1 MTRNSTT
8 TNLLFLLLLGLSQIL
23 KPTAVRRLFHEAL
36 AHLFN
41 CSAMAQLTG
50 RSLLLSLLLLA
61 PFVASVDVSKLNS
74 SSPLFGIEFP
84 PFNTAV
90 TDTGC
95 DGKLVA
101 AEEAGDGQKHHQA
114 SPSPSLKLHMT
125 HRAAAAAAGDRTR
138 KDLFLDSAEKDAI
151 RIETMRRRAAR
162 SGGDQTPALSSSSP
176 RRALSE
182 RLVATVES
190 GVAVG
195 SGEYLMDVYVGT
207 PPRRFQMI
215 MDTGSDLNWLQCA
228 PCLDCFEQRGPV
240 FDPAASSSYRNVTCG
255 DQRCGLVAPPE
266 APRACRRPGE
276 DSCPYYYW
284 YGDQSNTT
292 GDLALESFTVNLT
305 APGASRRVDGVVFGC
320 GHWNRGLFHG
330 AAGLLGLGRGP
341 LSFASQLRAVYGH
354 TFSYCLV
361 DHGSDVAS
369 KVVFGEDALL
379 LAHPQLK
386 YTAFAPTS
394 SPADTFYYVNLKGV
408 LVGGELLNISSDTWD
423 VGKDGSGGTIVDS
436 GTTLSYFAEPAYQVI
451 RQAFIDRMSRSYP
464 LIPDFPVLNPCYNV
478 SGVERPEVPELSL
491 LFADGAVWDFPAE
504 NYFIRLDPDGIMC
517 LAVLG
522 TPRSGMSIIGN
533 FQQQNFHVVYDLQN
547 NRMGF
552 APRRCA
558 EV

>member
-1 MTRNSTT
+1 MEQLTLRLM
-8 TNLLFLLLLGLSQIL
+8 LLPLLLLSPL
-23 KPTAVRRLFHEAL
+23 VV
-36 AHLFN
+36 
-41 CSAMAQLTG
+41 SAGGA
-50 RSLLLSLLLLA
+50 
-61 PFVASVDVSKLNS
+61 KLNS
-74 SSPLFGIEFP
+74 SSSLFGIEFP

-101 AEEAGDGQKHHQA
+101 AEEEQKQPAAG
-114 SPSPSLKLHMT
+114 PPSLKLHMT
-125 HRAAAAAAGDRTR
+125 RRAAADLAAGRTR
-138 KDLFLDSAEKDAI
+138 KDSFLASADKDI
-151 RIETMRRRAAR
+151 TRIDTMHRRAAR
-162 SGGDQTPALSSSSP
+162 AGAERAASSSP

-182 RLVATVES
+182 RLVATVGS

-195 SGEYLMDVYVGT
+195 SGEYLVDVYVGT

-228 PCLDCFEQRGPV
+228 PCLACFEQRGPV

-255 DQRCGLVAPPE
+255 DQRCGLVAPPTE
-266 APRACRRPGE
+266 APRACGRPRE
-276 DSCPYYYW
+276 DPCPYYYW

-320 GHWNRGLFHG
+320 GHSNRGLFHG

-354 TFSYCLV
+354 AFSYCLV
-361 DHGSDVAS
+361 DHGSDVGS
-369 KVVFGEDALL
+369 KIVFGEDAVL

-386 YTAFAPTS
+386 YTAFAPAGA
-394 SPADTFYYVNLKGV
+394 PDTFYYVKVKGV
-408 LVGGELLNISSDTWD
+408 LVGGEMLNISSDTWD
-423 VGKDGSGGTIVDS
+423 VGRDGSGGTIVDS
-436 GTTLSYFAEPAYQVI
+436 GTTLSYFAEPAYRVI
-451 RQAFIDRMSRSYP
+451 RQAFIDRMDKAYP
-464 LIPDFPVLNPCYNV
+464 LATGFPVLSPCYNV
-478 SGVERPEVPELSL
+478 SGVETPEVPEFSL

-504 NYFIRLDPDGIMC
+504 NYFIQLNSEGLMC
-517 LAVLG
+517 LAILS
-522 TPRSGMSIIGN
+522 TPRSAMSIIGN
-533 FQQQNFHVVYDLQN
+533 YQQQNFHVLYDLQN
-547 NRMGF
+547 NRLGF

>member
-1 MTRNSTT
+1 MAQLVEHSL
-8 TNLLFLLLLGLSQIL
+8 LLFLVFLS
-23 KPTAVRRLFHEAL
+23 
-36 AHLFN
+36 
-41 CSAMAQLTG
+41 
-50 RSLLLSLLLLA
+50 
-61 PFVASVDVSKLNS
+61 PFVASAGITKLNS

-90 TDTGC
+90 ADTGC
-95 DGKLVA
+95 DGMLVA
-101 AEEAGDGQKHHQA
+101 AEEAREEQTQPAAA

-125 HRAAAAAAGDRTR
+125 RRAAAGGRTR
-138 KDLFLDSAEKDAI
+138 KDSFLDSAQKDAV
-151 RIETMRRRAAR
+151 RIDAMHRRASAR
-162 SGGDQTPALSSSSP
+162 APGAYSP

-195 SGEYLMDVYVGT
+195 SGEYLMDVFVGT

-215 MDTGSDLNWLQCA
+215 MDTGSDLNWLQCS
-228 PCLDCFEQRGPV
+228 PCFDCFKQIGPV
-240 FDPAASSSYRNVTCG
+240 FDPTASSSYRNLTCG

-266 APRACRRPGE
+266 APRACQRPGE
-276 DSCPYYYW
+276 DPCPYYYW

-305 APGASRRVDGVVFGC
+305 GPGASRRVDGVVFGC
-320 GHWNRGLFHG
+320 GHRNRGLFHG

-369 KVVFGEDALL
+369 KVVFGEEDALL
-379 LAHPQLK
+379 LAHPLLN
-386 YTAFAPTS
+386 YTAFA
-394 SPADTFYYVNLKGV
+394 SPADTFYYVQIKDV
-408 LVGGELLNISSDTWD
+408 LVGGEPLNISSDTWA
-423 VGKDGSGGTIVDS
+423 VSKDGSGGTIIDS
-436 GTTLSYFAEPAYQVI
+436 GTTLSYFAEPAYKVI
-451 RQAFIDRMSRSYP
+451 RQAFVDRMSRSYP
-464 LIPDFPVLNPCYNV
+464 LIRDFPLLDPCYNV

-491 LFADGAVWDFPAE
+491 VFADGAVWDFPAE
-504 NYFIRLDPDGIMC
+504 NYFIRLDDSIMC

-533 FQQQNFHVVYDLQN
+533 FQQQNFHMVYDLHK
-547 NRMGF
+547 NRLGF

-558 EV
+558 EM

>member
-1 MTRNSTT
+1 
-8 TNLLFLLLLGLSQIL
+8 
-23 KPTAVRRLFHEAL
+23 
-36 AHLFN
+36 
-41 CSAMAQLTG
+41 MAQLAV
-50 RSLLLSLLLLA
+50 RSLLLCLLLVSPA
-61 PFVASVDVSKLNS
+61 VASPGIAKLNS
-74 SSPLFGIEFP
+74 SSSLFGIEFP

-90 TDTGC
+90 AVTGC
-95 DGKLVA
+95 DSKLAA
-101 AEEAGDGQKHHQA
+101 AEEAVAEQKQPA
-114 SPSPSLKLHMT
+114 SLSPSLKLHMNR
-125 HRAAAAAAGDRTR
+125 RAAEGGRTR
-138 KDLFLDSAEKDAI
+138 KESVLDLADKDAV
-151 RIETMRRRAAR
+151 RIETMHRRAAR
-162 SGGDQTPALSSSSP
+162 SGGDRTPASPSSSP

-182 RLVATVES
+182 RMVATVES

-207 PPRRFQMI
+207 PPRRFRMI

-228 PCLDCFEQRGPV
+228 PCLDCFDQVGPV

-266 APRACRRPGE
+266 PPRACRRPGE

-305 APGASRRVDGVVFGC
+305 APGASRRVDDVVFGC

-369 KVVFGEDALL
+369 KVVFGEDDALAL
-379 LAHPQLK
+379 AAAHPQLN
-386 YTAFAPTS
+386 YTAFAPAS
-394 SPADTFYYVNLKGV
+394 SPADTFYYVKLKGV
-408 LVGGELLNISSDTWD
+408 LVGGELLNISSDTWG
-423 VGKDGSGGTIVDS
+423 VGEGEGGSGGTIIDS
-436 GTTLSYFAEPAYQVI
+436 GTTLSYFVEPAYQVI
-451 RQAFIDRMSRSYP
+451 RQAFIDRMGRSYP
-464 LIPDFPVLNPCYNV
+464 LIPDFPVLSPCYNV
-478 SGVERPEVPELSL
+478 SGVDRPEVPELSL

-522 TPRSGMSIIGN
+522 TPRTGMSIIGN
-533 FQQQNFHVVYDLQN
+533 FQQQNFHVVYDLKN
-547 NRMGF
+547 NRLGF

>member
-1 MTRNSTT
+1 MAQLAVRSM
-8 TNLLFLLLLGLSQIL
+8 LLCLLLLVSL
-23 KPTAVRRLFHEAL
+23 AV
-36 AHLFN
+36 
-41 CSAMAQLTG
+41 SASAG
-50 RSLLLSLLLLA
+50 IA
-61 PFVASVDVSKLNS
+61 KLNS

-90 TDTGC
+90 VAATGC
-95 DGKLVA
+95 DTKLAYA
-101 AEEAGDGQKHHQA
+101 AEEAVGEQQKQPA
-114 SPSPSLKLHMT
+114 SPSPSLKLHMNRRT
-125 HRAAAAAAGDRTR
+125 TSAGGTR
-138 KDLFLDSAEKDAI
+138 KESLFDLADKDAV
-151 RIETMRRRAAR
+151 RIETMHHRRAAR
-162 SGGDQTPALSSSSP
+162 SGGDRTRGSSSSSSSSP

-182 RLVATVES
+182 RVVATVES

-207 PPRRFQMI
+207 PPRRFRMI

-228 PCLDCFEQRGPV
+228 PCHDCFEQVGPV

-255 DQRCGLVAPPE
+255 DERCGLVAPPAE
-266 APRACRRPGE
+266 AAPRTCRRPGE

-369 KVVFGEDALL
+369 KVVFGEDDDALAL
-379 LAHPQLK
+379 SAAHPQLN
-386 YTAFAPTS
+386 YTAFAPAS
-394 SPADTFYYVNLKGV
+394 SPADTFYYVKLKGV
-408 LVGGELLNISSDTWD
+408 LVGGELLNISSDAWD
-423 VGKDGSGGTIVDS
+423 VASDGGGGGTIIDS
-436 GTTLSYFAEPAYQVI
+436 GTTLSYFVEPAYQVI
-451 RQAFIDRMSRSYP
+451 RQAFVDRMSKSYP
-464 LIPDFPVLNPCYNV
+464 LIPDFPVLSPCYNV

-504 NYFIRLDPDGIMC
+504 NYFIRLDQDGIMC

-522 TPRSGMSIIGN
+522 TPKTGMSIIGN
-533 FQQQNFHVVYDLQN
+533 FQQQNFHVVYDLKN
-547 NRMGF
+547 NRLGF

>member
-1 MTRNSTT
+1 
-8 TNLLFLLLLGLSQIL
+8 
-23 KPTAVRRLFHEAL
+23 
-36 AHLFN
+36 
-41 CSAMAQLTG
+41 MAPLVE
-50 RSLLLSLLLLA
+50 RSLLLLLVLLS
-61 PFVASVDVSKLNS
+61 PFVASAGVAKLNS

-90 TDTGC
+90 ADTGC

-101 AEEAGDGQKHHQA
+101 GDERTQPA
-114 SPSPSLKLHMT
+114 SLSPSLKLHMT
-125 HRAAAAAAGDRTR
+125 RRADAAGRTR
-138 KDLFLDSAEKDAI
+138 KDSFLDSAHKDAV
-151 RIETMRRRAAR
+151 RIETMRRRASPAR
-162 SGGDQTPALSSSSP
+162 PGGERAAAAYSP

-240 FDPAASSSYRNVTCG
+240 FEPAASSTYRNVTCG

-276 DSCPYYYW
+276 DPCPYYYW

-305 APGASRRVDGVVFGC
+305 ARGASRRVDSVVFGC
-320 GHWNRGLFHG
+320 GHRNRGLFHG

-361 DHGSDVAS
+361 DHGSDVGS
-369 KVVFGEDALL
+369 KVVFGEDPLL
-379 LAHPQLK
+379 LAHPRLN
-386 YTAFAPTS
+386 YTAFAPAS
-394 SPADTFYYVNLKGV
+394 SPADTFYYVQLRGV
-408 LVGGELLNISSDTWD
+408 LVGGELLNISSDTWG
-423 VGKDGSGGTIVDS
+423 VSKDGSGGTIIDS
-436 GTTLSYFAEPAYQVI
+436 GTTLSYFAEPAYRVI
-451 RQAFIDRMSRSYP
+451 RQAFVDRMSRSYP
-464 LIPDFPVLNPCYNV
+464 LIADFPVLNPCYNV

-491 LFADGAVWDFPAE
+491 AFADGAVWDFPAE
-504 NYFIRLDPDGIMC
+504 NYFIRLDDGIMC

-533 FQQQNFHVVYDLQN
+533 FQQQNFHVVYDLQK
-547 NRMGF
+547 NRLGF

>member
-1 MTRNSTT
+1 
-8 TNLLFLLLLGLSQIL
+8 
-23 KPTAVRRLFHEAL
+23 
-36 AHLFN
+36 
-41 CSAMAQLTG
+41 MAQLAE
-50 RSLLLSLLLLA
+50 RSLLLLLVLLS
-61 PFVASVDVSKLNS
+61 PLVASAGVAKLNS

-90 TDTGC
+90 ADTGC

-101 AEEAGDGQKHHQA
+101 AEEAGDERTQPA
-114 SPSPSLKLHMT
+114 SLSPSLKLHMT
-125 HRAAAAAAGDRTR
+125 RRAAAAGRTR
-138 KDLFLDSAEKDAI
+138 KGSFLDSAQKDAD
-151 RIETMRRRAAR
+151 RIETMRRRASSAR
-162 SGGDQTPALSSSSP
+162 PDGERASAAYSP

-240 FDPAASSSYRNVTCG
+240 FEPAASSSYRNVTCG

-276 DSCPYYYW
+276 DPCPYYYW

-320 GHWNRGLFHG
+320 GHRNRGLFHG

-361 DHGSDVAS
+361 DHGSDVGS
-369 KVVFGEDALL
+369 KMVFGEDPLL
-379 LAHPQLK
+379 LAHPRLN
-386 YTAFAPTS
+386 YTAFAPAS
-394 SPADTFYYVNLKGV
+394 SPADTFYYVQLRGV
-408 LVGGELLNISSDTWD
+408 LVGGELLNISSDTWG
-423 VGKDGSGGTIVDS
+423 VSKDGSGGTIIDS
-436 GTTLSYFAEPAYQVI
+436 GTTLSYFAEPAYRVI
-451 RQAFIDRMSRSYP
+451 RQAFVERMSRSYP
-464 LIPDFPVLNPCYNV
+464 LIADFPVLNPCYNV

-491 LFADGAVWDFPAE
+491 AFADGAVWDFPAE
-504 NYFIRLDPDGIMC
+504 NYFIRLDDGIMC

-533 FQQQNFHVVYDLQN
+533 FQQQNFHVVYDLQK
-547 NRMGF
+547 NRLGF

>member
-1 MTRNSTT
+1 
-8 TNLLFLLLLGLSQIL
+8 
-23 KPTAVRRLFHEAL
+23 
-36 AHLFN
+36 
-41 CSAMAQLTG
+41 MAQFAV
-50 RSLLLSLLLLA
+50 RSLLLSLLLVSPALA
-61 PFVASVDVSKLNS
+61 SPGIAKLNS

-90 TDTGC
+90 AVTGC
-95 DGKLVA
+95 DSKLAA
-101 AEEAGDGQKHHQA
+101 AEAAVGEQKQPA
-114 SPSPSLKLHMT
+114 SPSPSLKLHMNRRT
-125 HRAAAAAAGDRTR
+125 TSAGGTR
-138 KDLFLDSAEKDAI
+138 KESLLDLANKDAV
-151 RIETMRRRAAR
+151 RIETMHRRAAR
-162 SGGDQTPALSSSSP
+162 SGGDRTPGSSSP

-182 RLVATVES
+182 RMVATVES

-207 PPRRFQMI
+207 PPRRFRMI

-228 PCLDCFEQRGPV
+228 PCLDCFEQLGPV

-255 DQRCGLVAPPE
+255 DQRCGLVAPPPE
-266 APRACRRPGE
+266 AAPRACRRPGE

-361 DHGSDVAS
+361 EHGSDVAS
-369 KVVFGEDALL
+369 KVVFGEDDALSL
-379 LAHPQLK
+379 AAAHPQLN
-386 YTAFAPTS
+386 YTAFAPAS
-394 SPADTFYYVNLKGV
+394 SPADTFYYVKLKGV

-423 VGKDGSGGTIVDS
+423 VGSEGGSGGTIIDS
-436 GTTLSYFAEPAYQVI
+436 GTTLSYFVEPAYQVI

-464 LIPDFPVLNPCYNV
+464 LVPDFPVLSPCYNV

-504 NYFIRLDPDGIMC
+504 NYFIRLEDGIMC

-522 TPRSGMSIIGN
+522 TPRTGMSIIGN
-533 FQQQNFHVVYDLQN
+533 FQQQNFHVVYDLHN
-547 NRMGF
+547 NRLGF

>member
-1 MTRNSTT
+1 
-8 TNLLFLLLLGLSQIL
+8 
-23 KPTAVRRLFHEAL
+23 
-36 AHLFN
+36 
-41 CSAMAQLTG
+41 MAQLMG

-61 PFVASVDVSKLNS
+61 PFVASVDISKLNS

-101 AEEAGDGQKHHQA
+101 AEEARDGQKQQA
-114 SPSPSLKLHMT
+114 SPSPSLKLRMT
-125 HRAAAAAAGDRTR
+125 HRAAAAAAAGRTR
-138 KDLFLDSAEKDAI
+138 KDLFLDSAEKDAV
-151 RIETMRRRAAR
+151 RIETMHRRAAR
-162 SGGDQTPALSSSSP
+162 SGGDQTPASSSSP

-190 GVAVG
+190 GVALG

-276 DSCPYYYW
+276 DSCPYFYW

-305 APGASRRVDGVVFGC
+305 APGTSRRVDGVVFGC
-320 GHWNRGLFHG
+320 GHRNRGLFHG

-369 KVVFGEDALL
+369 KVVFGEDPLL
-379 LAHPQLK
+379 LAHPELK
-386 YTAFAPTS
+386 YTAFAPAS
-394 SPADTFYYVNLKGV
+394 SPSDTFYYVKLKGV

-423 VGKDGSGGTIVDS
+423 VGKDGSGGTIIDS

>member
-1 MTRNSTT
+1 
-8 TNLLFLLLLGLSQIL
+8 
-23 KPTAVRRLFHEAL
+23 
-36 AHLFN
+36 
-41 CSAMAQLTG
+41 MAQLAV
-50 RSLLLSLLLLA
+50 RSLLLSLLLVS
-61 PFVASVDVSKLNS
+61 PVVASPGIVKLNS
-74 SSPLFGIEFP
+74 SSTLFGIEFP

-90 TDTGC
+90 AATGC
-95 DGKLVA
+95 DSKLVA
-101 AEEAGDGQKHHQA
+101 AEEAGDEQKQPA
-114 SPSPSLKLHMT
+114 SSSPSLQLRMK
-125 HRAAAAAAGDRTR
+125 HRSAEGGRTR
-138 KDLFLDSAEKDAI
+138 KESFLDSAEKDAV
-151 RIETMRRRAAR
+151 RIETMHRRAAR
-162 SGGDQTPALSSSSP
+162 SGVARMPASSSP

-182 RLVATVES
+182 RMVATVES

-207 PPRRFQMI
+207 PPRRFRMI

-240 FDPAASSSYRNVTCG
+240 FDPTASSSYRNVTCG

-266 APRACRRPGE
+266 APRACRRPAE

-320 GHWNRGLFHG
+320 GHRNRGLFHG

-361 DHGSDVAS
+361 EHGSDAGS
-369 KVVFGEDALL
+369 KVVFGEDYLV

-394 SPADTFYYVNLKGV
+394 SPADTFYYVKLKGV
-408 LVGGELLNISSDTWD
+408 LVGGDLLNISSDTWD
-423 VGKDGSGGTIVDS
+423 VGKDGSGGTIIDS
-436 GTTLSYFAEPAYQVI
+436 GTTLSYFVEPAYQVI
-451 RQAFIDRMSRSYP
+451 RQAFVDRMSRLYP

-504 NYFIRLDPDGIMC
+504 NYFVRLDPDGIMC
-517 LAVLG
+517 LAVRG
-522 TPRSGMSIIGN
+522 TPRTGMSIIGN

-547 NRMGF
+547 NRLGF

>member
-1 MTRNSTT
+1 M
-8 TNLLFLLLLGLSQIL
+8 
-23 KPTAVRRLFHEAL
+23 LFHEGL
-36 AHLFN
+36 ARP
-41 CSAMAQLTG
+41 STSAAMARLVE
-50 RSLLLSLLLLA
+50 RSLLLSLLLLS
-61 PFVASVDVSKLNS
+61 PFVASAGVLELNS

-90 TDTGC
+90 ADTGC

-101 AEEAGDGQKHHQA
+101 AGDERTQPA
-114 SPSPSLKLHMT
+114 SQPSPSLKLHMT
-125 HRAAAAAAGDRTR
+125 RRAAEAGGTR
-138 KDLFLDSAEKDAI
+138 RDLVLDSARKDAV
-151 RIETMRRRAAR
+151 RIETMHRKAAAAR
-162 SGGDQTPALSSSSP
+162 AGGGERASYSP

-207 PPRRFQMI
+207 PPRRFRMI

-255 DQRCGLVAPPE
+255 DARCGLVSPPE
-266 APRACRRPGE
+266 PTPRSCRRPGE

-305 APGASRRVDGVVFGC
+305 SPGASRRVDGVVFGC
-320 GHWNRGLFHG
+320 GHRNRGLFHG

-361 DHGSDVAS
+361 DHGSDAAS
-369 KVVFGEDALL
+369 KVVFGEDPLL
-379 LAHPQLK
+379 LAHPRLN
-386 YTAFAPTS
+386 YTAFA
-394 SPADTFYYVNLKGV
+394 SPPAADTFYYVQLKSV
-408 LVGGELLNISSDTWD
+408 LVGGERLDISADAWAVSK
-423 VGKDGSGGTIVDS
+423 KDGTGGAIVDS
-436 GTTLSYFAEPAYQVI
+436 GTTLSYFAEPAYRVI
-451 RQAFIDRMSRSYP
+451 RQAFVDRMSRSYP
-464 LIPDFPVLNPCYNV
+464 LVSGFPVLSPCYNV
-478 SGVERPEVPELSL
+478 SGVERPEVPELAL
-491 LFADGAVWDFPAE
+491 EFGDGAVWDFPAE
-504 NYFIRLDPDGIMC
+504 NYFIRLDDDVMC

-533 FQQQNFHVVYDLQN
+533 FQQQNFHVVYDLKV
-547 NRMGF
+547 NRLGF

>member
-1 MTRNSTT
+1 
-8 TNLLFLLLLGLSQIL
+8 
-23 KPTAVRRLFHEAL
+23 
-36 AHLFN
+36 
-41 CSAMAQLTG
+41 MAQLAV
-50 RSLLLSLLLLA
+50 RSLLLSLLLVSPA
-61 PFVASVDVSKLNS
+61 VSASAGIVKINS
-74 SSPLFGIEFP
+74 SSPLFGVEFP

-90 TDTGC
+90 AVTGC
-95 DGKLVA
+95 DSGKLVA
-101 AEEAGDGQKHHQA
+101 AEEALDEQKQPA
-114 SPSPSLKLHMT
+114 SPSPSLKLRMN
-125 HRAAAAAAGDRTR
+125 HRAAEGGRTR
-138 KDLFLDSAEKDAI
+138 EESLLDLAEKDAV
-151 RIETMRRRAAR
+151 RIETMYRRAAR
-162 SGGDQTPALSSSSP
+162 SGGGRMPASSSP

-182 RLVATVES
+182 RMVATVES

-207 PPRRFQMI
+207 PPRRFRMI

-255 DQRCGLVAPPE
+255 DHRCGHVAPPPEPE
-266 APRACRRPGE
+266 ASSPRTCRRPGE
-276 DSCPYYYW
+276 DPCPYYYW

-320 GHWNRGLFHG
+320 GHRNRGLFHG

-361 DHGSDVAS
+361 DHGSDVGS
-369 KVVFGEDALL
+369 KVVFGEDDDALAL
-379 LAHPQLK
+379 AAHPQLK
-386 YTAFAPTS
+386 YTAFAPASSSS
-394 SPADTFYYVNLKGV
+394 SPADTFYYVKLKGV

-423 VGKDGSGGTIVDS
+423 VGKDGSGGTIIDS
-436 GTTLSYFAEPAYQVI
+436 GTTLSYFVEPAYQVI
-451 RQAFIDRMSRSYP
+451 RHAFMDRMSRSYP
-464 LIPDFPVLNPCYNV
+464 LVPEFPVLSPCYNV

-522 TPRSGMSIIGN
+522 TPRTGMSIIGN

-547 NRMGF
+547 NRLGF

>member
-1 MTRNSTT
+1 MKQ
-8 TNLLFLLLLGLSQIL
+8 LAGL
-23 KPTAVRRLFHEAL
+23 
-36 AHLFN
+36 
-41 CSAMAQLTG
+41 
-50 RSLLLSLLLLA
+50 SLLLSLLLLS
-61 PFVASVDVSKLNS
+61 PFVTSAGILKLNS

-90 TDTGC
+90 ADTGC
-95 DGKLVA
+95 DGKLVS
-101 AEEAGDGQKHHQA
+101 AEEAADEQKQQA

-125 HRAAAAAAGDRTR
+125 HRAAAAAGDKTR
-138 KDLFLDSAEKDAI
+138 KDSILDSAAKDAV
-151 RIETMRRRAAR
+151 RIETMHRRAILR
-162 SGGDQTPALSSSSP
+162 SGGEQTPASSSP

-182 RLVATVES
+182 RLVATVKS

-240 FDPAASSSYRNVTCG
+240 FDPAASSSYRNVTCS
-255 DQRCGLVAPPE
+255 DQRCSLVAPPE

-341 LSFASQLRAVYGH
+341 LSFASQLRAVYGD

-379 LAHPQLK
+379 LAHPQLN
-386 YTAFAPTS
+386 YTAFAPTA
-394 SPADTFYYVNLKGV
+394 SPADTFYYLKLKGV

-423 VGKDGSGGTIVDS
+423 VGKDGSGGTIIDS

-451 RQAFIDRMSRSYP
+451 RQAFVDRMSRSYP

-478 SGVERPEVPELSL
+478 SGVEQPEVPEMSL

-552 APRRCA
+552 APRPCA